1 MGVGISVA
9 MASYNGRK
17 YIREQ
22 LESIMRQSI
31 KVDQLVI
38 IDDASPEKSEDIIR
52 SCIEGHDCELVYR
65 VHEENRGYAQTFL
78 EALSLT
84 TGEYV
89 FLADQD
95 DIWEE
100 DKVKISIQTMRENP
114 SILCLSSCNT
124 LIDGEGKEIR
134 QEKTKGAKLQKI
146 SAEELILQKKLRPG
160 MSLVLRDTVVRRLAA
175 LDTSDY
181 RQHDRLVEYL
191 AVMEDGFYLLN
202 EYLNRYRIHG
212 ENTSGLNLSHFTP
225 RTGREGRLQQIDK
238 ELDYLKLIRPY
249 DPRYEALI
257 DKSSRFFAVRRS
269 LLERKKV
276 IPFVFKSLSV
286 LYGYRGIRVWLGD
299 MRSII
304 KG

>member
-1 MGVGISVA
+1 MGIGISVA

-22 LESIMRQSI
+22 IESIMRQSC
-31 KVDQLVI
+31 KVNQLVI

-52 SCIEGHDCELVYR
+52 SCIEGYDCELVYR

-100 DKVKISIQTMRENP
+100 DKVKISLQTMQENP

-124 LIDGEGKEIR
+124 LIDGEGKKIH
-134 QEKTKGAKLQKI
+134 QEKMRGAKLQKV

-160 MSLVLRDTVVRRLAA
+160 MSLVLRDTVVRKLAA
-175 LDTSDY
+175 IDTAEY

-191 AVMEDGFYLLN
+191 AMLDDGFYVLK

-212 ENTSGLNLSHFTP
+212 ENTSGLNLSHFKP
-225 RTGREGRLQQIDK
+225 RTGREGRLQQIEK

-249 DPRYEALI
+249 DSRYEALI
-257 DKSSRFFAVRRS
+257 DKSSRFYVARRE

-276 IPFVFKSLSV
+276 IPFLFKSLSV

-299 MRSII
+299 LRSII

>member
-1 MGVGISVA
+1 
-9 MASYNGRK
+9 
-17 YIREQ
+17 
-22 LESIMRQSI
+22 
-31 KVDQLVI
+31 
-38 IDDASPEKSEDIIR
+38 
-52 SCIEGHDCELVYR
+52 
-65 VHEENRGYAQTFL
+65 
-78 EALSLT
+78 
-84 TGEYV
+84 
-89 FLADQD
+89 
-95 DIWEE
+95 
-100 DKVKISIQTMRENP
+100 
-114 SILCLSSCNT
+114 
-124 LIDGEGKEIR
+124 
-134 QEKTKGAKLQKI
+134 
-146 SAEELILQKKLRPG
+146 
-160 MSLVLRDTVVRRLAA
+160 
-175 LDTSDY
+175 
-181 RQHDRLVEYL
+181 
-191 AVMEDGFYLLN
+191 MEDGFYLLN